1 MCVKVKPARS
11 RDDANHVG
19 YVFLV
24 LPEGSEAELAHMDT
38 QEILMAVKRNL
49 QKEKHLLT

>member
-1 MCVKVKPARS
+1 MCAKVKPVRS
-11 RDDANHVG
+11 RNDANHVG

-24 LPEGSEAELAHMDT
+24 LPEGSEPGLAHMDN

-49 QKEKHLLT
+49 TKQNIC